1 MLTEEIPAPV
11 EPVTVNELKAFLR
24 LESAAEDALLAAFLR
39 SARAMCEAFTG
50 RILIERGFIEVVAG
64 GSDGRRLS
72 ARPVIRV
79 DAVERVEPDGA
90 ATVLAA
96 DAWSVAIA
104 PDGAGRVTGGAEGE
118 RLRVRYRAGL
128 GPDWNAVPEAL
139 RQGIL
144 RLAAHFYS
152 SRDAAGDPGPPAAV
166 AALWRPWRLLRLA

>member
-1 MLTEEIPAPV
+1 MLMEDIPAPV

-24 LESAAEDALLAAFLR
+24 VDGAGEDALLAAFLR

-50 RILIERGFIEVVAG
+50 RILIERDFTEVVAG

-72 ARPVIRV
+72 AKPVIRV
-79 DAVERVEPDGA
+79 DAVERVEPDGT
-90 ATVLAA
+90 ATALAA
-96 DAWSVAIA
+96 DEWTLVIA
-104 PDGAGRVTGGAEGE
+104 ADGTGRITAGAEGE
-118 RLRVRYRAGL
+118 RLRVRYPAGL
-128 GPDWNAVPEAL
+128 GPDWNAAPEAL